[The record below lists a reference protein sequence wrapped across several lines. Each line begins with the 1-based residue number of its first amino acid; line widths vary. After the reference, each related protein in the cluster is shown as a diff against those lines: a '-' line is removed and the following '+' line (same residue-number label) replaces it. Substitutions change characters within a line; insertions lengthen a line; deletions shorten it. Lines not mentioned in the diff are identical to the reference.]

1 MKPLSREVPEA
12 DVILQILS
20 RLTAMF
26 SRLSPSLKPK
36 RFLNPLCISS
46 RSYPANL
53 NHPSPPPLPREQ
65 QLEFEQLQRAAQ
77 TPLAKSSTGS
87 AQAYEA
93 ELSIHPDARKPLKPA
108 FEGDINPV
116 TGEQGGPKQE
126 PVGKWGEEG
135 DWSFKGRV
143 SDF

>member
-1 MKPLSREVPEA
+1 M
-12 DVILQILS
+12 LS
-20 RLTAMF
+20 RL
-26 SRLSPSLKPK
+26 SLQPR
-36 RFLNPLCISS
+36 RFLNPLRISYS
-46 RSYPANL
+46 SYPAGWNR
-53 NHPSPPPLPREQ
+53 PSPPPLPREQ
-65 QLEFEQLQRAAQ
+65 QLEFEELQRAVQ
-77 TPLAKSSTGS
+77 TPLAKSPLGT

-93 ELSIHPDARKPLKPA
+93 DLSIHPDARKPLKPA
-108 FEGDINPV
+108 FEGDINPI